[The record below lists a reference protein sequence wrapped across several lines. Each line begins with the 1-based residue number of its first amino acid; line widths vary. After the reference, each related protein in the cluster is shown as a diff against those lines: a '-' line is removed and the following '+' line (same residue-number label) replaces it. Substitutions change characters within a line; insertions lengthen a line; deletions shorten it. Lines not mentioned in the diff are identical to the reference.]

1 MPFGRSPVAVDAQ
14 RPDLEEVRALA
25 SEGNASA
32 QVAEL
37 RGAYHEQ
44 RALRLPLTLLMR

>member
-1 MPFGRSPVAVDAQ
+1 MPFGGSPVAVDAQ

-25 SEGNASA
+25 EEGNASA

-37 RGAYHEQ
+37 RGAYHKQ
-44 RALRLPLTLLMR
+44 RASGLLPTLLMR

>member
-1 MPFGRSPVAVDAQ
+1 MPFGGSPVAVDAQ

-25 SEGNASA
+25 EEGNASA

-37 RGAYHEQ
+37 RGAYHKQ
-44 RALRLPLTLLMR
+44 RASGLPPTLLMR